1 MTRESQ
7 NLLLQVMQFIIALQ
21 VMDKIIRFSNE
32 FNNEELRE
40 PVVKVIEGLQDFQIL
55 RRRQTEITF

>member
-1 MTRESQ
+1 
-7 NLLLQVMQFIIALQ
+7 MQFILALQ

>member
-1 MTRESQ
+1 
-7 NLLLQVMQFIIALQ
+7 MQFIIALQ